1 MKPIYITLGFLFLV
15 LGVIG
20 VVLPLLPTT
29 PFLLL
34 ATFFFMRGS
43 ERIHQWFSNTSLYQK
58 HLESFVQTRS
68 LKLSTKITTLGLAS
82 AMLITGFIFTP
93 NVWGKALIVLV
104 ILFKYYYFIFRIG
117 TIRNAAAE
125 ITPSC
130 SSEPIPTPTPKKRS
144 KMVDSR
150 LLGLVEHSR
159 KYIVLGVLMQWIGL
173 LGSIA
178 AVLSM
183 AFVMQQAWEGQ
194 VTRKLI
200 LSMTVIV
207 IAAIAVRCL
216 SNYAASM
223 LSYRASVNAKKTLRS
238 QIYGKLLKMGS
249 AYTDHTST
257 SGVIQFAVEG
267 VEQLETYFGRY
278 MPQLFYSL
286 LAPVTLFITLSFVS
300 FKAAIILLIC
310 VPLIP
315 VSIIVIMRMAKKLF
329 RKYWGSYVNLGHSFL
344 ENVQGLTTLKMY
356 GTDQDKHQ
364 EMNTAAEDFRKMT
377 MKVLTMQLNSV
388 AIMDLIAFGG
398 AAAGVL
404 VAISEYSSGHIGL
417 AGAIIIVLL
426 SAEFFIPLRLLG
438 SYFHI
443 AMNGMAASDKIFQM
457 LSTEDLIHGQESIEN
472 TDIRLKQVSFAYDE
486 RDTLRNISMDIPQG
500 SLVSIIGE
508 SGSGKS
514 TVAGL
519 IVGHHEGYRGSLT
532 IGGTE
537 LTDISEES
545 RMRHMT
551 WIGFN
556 SYIFKGTVEANLK
569 MGNEHADEQQM
580 LEALRQV
587 KLYDFILSEGGLEA
601 ELEEQGANLSGGQR
615 QRLALARALLH
626 DSRVYIFDEATS
638 NIDSESEEGIMEVIH
653 ALAGQKTVILISH
666 RLENVVQSDC
676 IYVLQ
681 NGLVAESGTHHELL
695 NQQGHYADMYLSQH
709 RVEQFAKGG
718 AVYA

>member
-1 MKPIYITLGFLFLV
+1 MKPIYITLGFLFLA

-68 LKLSTKITTLGLAS
+68 LKLSTKITTLALAS
-82 AMLITGFIFTP
+82 AMLITGFISTP

-125 ITPSC
+125 ITPSS

-159 KYIVLGVLMQWIGL
+159 KYIVLGVLVQWIGL

-238 QIYGKLLKMGS
+238 QIYGKLLKMGP

-257 SGVIQFAVEG
+257 SGVIQVAVEG

-457 LSTEDLIHGQESIEN
+457 LSTEDLIQGQESIEN
-472 TDIRLKQVSFAYDE
+472 TDIRLKQVSFAYEE

-500 SLVSIIGE
+500 SLVSIVGE

-551 WIGFN
+551 WVGFN

-695 NQQGHYADMYLSQH
+695 SQQGYYADMYLSQH

>member
-1 MKPIYITLGFLFLV
+1 MKPIYITLGFIFLA

-82 AMLITGFIFTP
+82 TMLITGFIFTP
-93 NVWGKALIVLV
+93 NVWGKTLIVLV

-117 TIRNAAAE
+117 TVRNAAVE
-125 ITPSC
+125 ITPS
-130 SSEPIPTPTPKKRS
+130 SSPEPLPEPTPQKRS

-159 KYIVLGVLMQWIGL
+159 KYIVWGVLVQWIGL

-200 LSMTVIV
+200 LSITVIV

-238 QIYGKLLKMGS
+238 QIYGKLLKIGP

-257 SGVIQFAVEG
+257 SGVIQVAVEG

-356 GTDQDKHQ
+356 GTDQDKHH

-404 VAISEYSSGHIGL
+404 VAVSEYSSGHIGL

-457 LSTEDLIHGQESIEN
+457 LSTEDLIQGQKSIEN
-472 TDIRLKQVSFAYDE
+472 TDIRLEQVSFAYDE
-486 RDTLRNISMDIPQG
+486 RDTLRNISMDIPPG
-500 SLVSIIGE
+500 SLVSIVGE

-695 NQQGHYADMYLSQH
+695 SQQGHYAEMYLSQH
-709 RVEQFAKGG
+709 RVEKFVKGG

>member
-1 MKPIYITLGFLFLV
+1 MKPIYITLGFLFLA

-20 VVLPLLPTT
+20 VVVPLLPTT

-43 ERIHQWFSNTSLYQK
+43 ERIHRWFSNTSLYQK
-58 HLESFVQTRS
+58 YLESFVKTRS
-68 LKLSTKITTLGLAS
+68 LKLSTKITSLGLAS
-82 AMLITGFIFTP
+82 AMLITGFILTP
-93 NVWGKALIVLV
+93 IMWGKILIVLV
-104 ILFKYYYFIFRIG
+104 ILFKYYYFIFRVG
-117 TIRNAAAE
+117 TVREAE
-125 ITPSC
+125 AETPTST
-130 SSEPIPTPTPKKRS
+130 EAVPTPKKRS

-159 KYIVLGVLMQWIGL
+159 KYIILGVLVQWIGL

-207 IAAIAVRCL
+207 MAAIAVRFL

-223 LSYRASVNAKKTLRS
+223 LSYRASINAKKTLRS
-238 QIYGKLLKMGS
+238 QIYGKLLKLGPS
-249 AYTDHTST
+249 YTDHTST
-257 SGVIQFAVEG
+257 SGVIQVAVEG

-344 ENVQGLTTLKMY
+344 ENVQGLTTLKIY
-356 GTDQDKHQ
+356 GVDQDKHQ
-364 EMNTAAEDFRKMT
+364 EMNTAAENFRKMT

-388 AIMDLIAFGG
+388 AVMDLIAFGG

-404 VAISEYSSGHIGL
+404 VAVSEYSSGHIGL
-417 AGAIIIVLL
+417 AGALIIVLL

-457 LSTEDLIHGQESIEN
+457 LSTEDFIQGQQSIEA
-472 TDIRLKQVSFAYDE
+472 TDIQLEWVNFAYDE
-486 RDTLRNISMDIPQG
+486 RDTLRNISMNIPQG
-500 SLVSIIGE
+500 SFVSIVGE

-519 IVGHHEGYRGSLT
+519 IVGHHEGYQGSLK

-537 LTDISEES
+537 LTSITEES

-556 SYIFKGTVEANLK
+556 SYIFKGTVEANLR

-601 ELEEQGANLSGGQR
+601 EIEEQGANWSGGQR

-626 DSRVYIFDEATS
+626 DSHVYIFDEATS
-638 NIDSESEEGIMEVIH
+638 NIDVESEEGIMEVIH

-666 RLENVVQSDC
+666 RLENVIQSDC

-681 NGLVAESGTHHELL
+681 NGLVAESGTHQELL
-695 NQQGHYADMYLSQH
+695 SQQGHYAEMYLSQH
-709 RVEQFAKGG
+709 RMEQFVKGG

>member
-1 MKPIYITLGFLFLV
+1 
-15 LGVIG
+15 
-20 VVLPLLPTT
+20 
-29 PFLLL
+29 
-34 ATFFFMRGS
+34 
-43 ERIHQWFSNTSLYQK
+43 
-58 HLESFVQTRS
+58 
-68 LKLSTKITTLGLAS
+68 
-82 AMLITGFIFTP
+82 
-93 NVWGKALIVLV
+93 
-104 ILFKYYYFIFRIG
+104 
-117 TIRNAAAE
+117 
-125 ITPSC
+125 
-130 SSEPIPTPTPKKRS
+130 
-144 KMVDSR
+144 
-150 LLGLVEHSR
+150 
-159 KYIVLGVLMQWIGL
+159 
-173 LGSIA
+173 
-178 AVLSM
+178 
-183 AFVMQQAWEGQ
+183 
-194 VTRKLI
+194 
-200 LSMTVIV
+200 
-207 IAAIAVRCL
+207 
-216 SNYAASM
+216 
-223 LSYRASVNAKKTLRS
+223 
-238 QIYGKLLKMGS
+238 
-249 AYTDHTST
+249 
-257 SGVIQFAVEG
+257 
-267 VEQLETYFGRY
+267 

-404 VAISEYSSGHIGL
+404 VAVSEYSSGRIGL

-457 LSTEDLIHGQESIEN
+457 LSTEDLIQGQKSIET
-472 TDIRLKQVSFAYDE
+472 TDIRLEQVSFAYDE
-486 RDTLRNISMDIPQG
+486 RDTLRNVSMDIPQG
-500 SLVSIIGE
+500 SFVSIVGE

-537 LTDISEES
+537 LTDISEKS

-556 SYIFKGTVEANLK
+556 SYIFKGTVEENLK
-569 MGNEHADEQQM
+569 MGNEHADEQHM

-626 DSRVYIFDEATS
+626 DSHVYIFDEATS
-638 NIDSESEEGIMEVIH
+638 NIDSESEEGIMEIIH

-695 NQQGHYADMYLSQH
+695 SQQGHYAEMYLSQH
-709 RVEQFAKGG
+709 RVEQFVKGG

>member
-1 MKPIYITLGFLFLV
+1 MKPIYITLGFLFLA

-20 VVLPLLPTT
+20 VVVPLLPTT

-43 ERIHQWFSNTSLYQK
+43 ERIHRWFSNTSLYQK
-58 HLESFVQTRS
+58 YLESFVQTRS
-68 LKLSTKITTLGLAS
+68 LKLSTKITSLGLAS

-93 NVWGKALIVLV
+93 NIWGKTLIVLV
-104 ILFKYYYFIFRIG
+104 ILFKYYYFIFRVG
-117 TIRNAAAE
+117 TVREAE
-125 ITPSC
+125 AETLTST
-130 SSEPIPTPTPKKRS
+130 EAVPTPKKKS

-159 KYIVLGVLMQWIGL
+159 KYIILGVLVQWIGL

-194 VTRKLI
+194 VSRKLI
-200 LSMTVIV
+200 LFMTVIV
-207 IAAIAVRCL
+207 MAAIAVRFL

-223 LSYRASVNAKKTLRS
+223 LSYRASINAKKTLRS
-238 QIYGKLLKMGS
+238 QIYGKLLKLGPS
-249 AYTDHTST
+249 YTDHTST
-257 SGVIQFAVEG
+257 SGVIQVAVEG

-344 ENVQGLTTLKMY
+344 ENVQGLTTLKIY

-364 EMNTAAEDFRKMT
+364 EMNTAAEDFRKMA

-388 AIMDLIAFGG
+388 AVMDLIAFGG

-404 VAISEYSSGHIGL
+404 VAVSEYSSGHIGL
-417 AGAIIIVLL
+417 AGALIIVLL

-457 LSTEDLIHGQESIEN
+457 LSTEDFIQGQQSIEA
-472 TDIRLKQVSFAYDE
+472 TDIQLERVNFAYDE
-486 RDTLRNISMDIPQG
+486 RDTLRNISMNIPQG
-500 SLVSIIGE
+500 SFVSIVGE

-519 IVGHHEGYRGSLT
+519 IVGHHEGYQGSLK

-537 LTDISEES
+537 LTSITEES

-556 SYIFKGTVEANLK
+556 SYIFKGTVEANLR

-601 ELEEQGANLSGGQR
+601 EIEEQGANLSGGQR

-626 DSRVYIFDEATS
+626 DSHVYIFDEATS
-638 NIDSESEEGIMEVIH
+638 NIDVESEEGIMEVIH

-666 RLENVVQSDC
+666 RLENVIQSDC
-676 IYVLQ
+676 IVVLQ
-681 NGLVAESGTHHELL
+681 NGLVAESGTHQELL
-695 NQQGHYADMYLSQH
+695 SQQGHYAEMYLSQH
-709 RVEQFAKGG
+709 RMEQFVKGG

>member
-1 MKPIYITLGFLFLV
+1 MKPIYITLGFLFLA

-43 ERIHQWFSNTSLYQK
+43 ERIHQWFSNTALYQK

-117 TIRNAAAE
+117 TVRNAAAK
-125 ITPSC
+125 ITNSS

-159 KYIVLGVLMQWIGL
+159 KYIVLGVLVQWIGL

-207 IAAIAVRCL
+207 IAAIAIRCL

-238 QIYGKLLKMGS
+238 QIYGKLLKMGP

-257 SGVIQFAVEG
+257 SGVIQVAVEG

-404 VAISEYSSGHIGL
+404 VAVSEYSSGHIGL

-457 LSTEDLIHGQESIEN
+457 LSTEDLIQGQESIEN
-472 TDIRLKQVSFAYDE
+472 TDIRLEQVSFAYDE

-500 SLVSIIGE
+500 RLVSIVGE

-587 KLYDFILSEGGLEA
+587 KLYDFILSEGGLKA

-681 NGLVAESGTHHELL
+681 NGLVAESGTHYELL
-695 NQQGHYADMYLSQH
+695 SQQGHYAEMYLSQH
-709 RVEQFAKGG
+709 RVEQFVKGG

>member
-1 MKPIYITLGFLFLV
+1 MKPIYITLGFLFLA

-82 AMLITGFIFTP
+82 TMLIIGFIFTP
-93 NVWGKALIVLV
+93 NVWGKTLIVLV

-117 TIRNAAAE
+117 TVRNAAAK
-125 ITPSC
+125 ITPS
-130 SSEPIPTPTPKKRS
+130 SSPAPTPKKKS

-159 KYIVLGVLMQWIGL
+159 KYIVWGVLVQWIGL

-238 QIYGKLLKMGS
+238 QIYSKLLKIGP

-257 SGVIQFAVEG
+257 SGVIQVAVEG

-404 VAISEYSSGHIGL
+404 VAVSEYSSGRIGL

-457 LSTEDLIHGQESIEN
+457 LSTEDLIQGQKSIET
-472 TDIRLKQVSFAYDE
+472 TDIRLEQVSFAYDE
-486 RDTLRNISMDIPQG
+486 RDTLRNVSMDIPQG
-500 SLVSIIGE
+500 SFVSIVGE

-569 MGNEHADEQQM
+569 MGNEHADEQHM

-681 NGLVAESGTHHELL
+681 NGLVAESGTHQELL
-695 NQQGHYADMYLSQH
+695 SKQGHYAEMYLSQH
-709 RVEQFAKGG
+709 RMEQFVKGG

>member
-1 MKPIYITLGFLFLV
+1 MKPIYITLGFLFLA

-82 AMLITGFIFTP
+82 TMLIIGFIFTP
-93 NVWGKALIVLV
+93 NVWGKTLIVLV

-117 TIRNAAAE
+117 TVRNAAAK
-125 ITPSC
+125 ITPS
-130 SSEPIPTPTPKKRS
+130 SSPAPTPKKKS

-159 KYIVLGVLMQWIGL
+159 KYIVWGVLVQWIGL

-238 QIYGKLLKMGS
+238 QIYSKLLKIGP

-257 SGVIQFAVEG
+257 SGVIQVAVEG

-398 AAAGVL
+398 AVAGVL
-404 VAISEYSSGHIGL
+404 VAVSEYSSGRIGL

-457 LSTEDLIHGQESIEN
+457 LSTEDLIQGQKSIET
-472 TDIRLKQVSFAYDE
+472 TDIRLEQVSFAYDE
-486 RDTLRNISMDIPQG
+486 RDTLRNVSMDIPQG
-500 SLVSIIGE
+500 SFVSIVGE

-569 MGNEHADEQQM
+569 MGNEHADEQHM

-695 NQQGHYADMYLSQH
+695 SQQEHYAEMYLSQH
-709 RVEQFAKGG
+709 QVEQFVKGG

>member
-1 MKPIYITLGFLFLV
+1 MKPIYITLGFLFLA

-20 VVLPLLPTT
+20 VVVPLLPTT

-43 ERIHQWFSNTSLYQK
+43 ERIHQWFSNTSLYHK
-58 HLESFVQTRS
+58 YLESFVQTRS
-68 LKLSTKITTLGLAS
+68 LKLSTKITSLGLAS

-93 NVWGKALIVLV
+93 IMWGKILIVLV
-104 ILFKYYYFIFRIG
+104 ILFKYYYFIFRVG
-117 TIRNAAAE
+117 TVRGTEVEIPSSPEAAL
-125 ITPSC
+125 
-130 SSEPIPTPTPKKRS
+130 TPKKRS

-159 KYIVLGVLMQWIGL
+159 KYIILGVLVQWVGL

-183 AFVMQQAWEGQ
+183 TFVMQQAWEGQ
-194 VTRKLI
+194 VNRQLI
-200 LSMTVIV
+200 ISMTVIV
-207 IAAIAVRCL
+207 ITAIAVRFL

-223 LSYRASVNAKKTLRS
+223 LSYRASINAKKTLRS
-238 QIYGKLLKMGS
+238 QIYSKLLKLGPS
-249 AYTDHTST
+249 YTDHTST
-257 SGVIQFAVEG
+257 SGVIQVAVEG

-286 LAPVTLFITLSFVS
+286 LAPVTLFLTLSFVS

-310 VPLIP
+310 VPFIP

-344 ENVQGLTTLKMY
+344 ENVQGLTTLKIY

-388 AIMDLIAFGG
+388 AVMDLIAFGG

-404 VAISEYSSGHIGL
+404 VAVSEYSSGHIGL
-417 AGAIIIVLL
+417 AGALIIVLL

-443 AMNGMAASDKIFQM
+443 AMNGMAASDKIFEM
-457 LSTEDLIHGQESIEN
+457 LSTEDLVQGQQSIAA
-472 TDIRLKQVSFAYDE
+472 TDIRLERINFAYDE

-500 SLVSIIGE
+500 SFVSIVGE

-519 IVGHHEGYRGSLT
+519 IVGHHEGYQGSLT

-537 LTDISEES
+537 LTSISEES

-556 SYIFKGTVEANLK
+556 SYIFKGTVETNLR

-601 ELEEQGANLSGGQR
+601 EIEEQGANLSGGQR

-626 DSRVYIFDEATS
+626 DSHVYIFDEATS
-638 NIDSESEEGIMEVIH
+638 NIDVESEEGIMEVIH

-666 RLENVVQSDC
+666 RLENVIQSDC

-681 NGLVAESGTHHELL
+681 NGLVAESGTHQELL
-695 NQQGHYADMYLSQH
+695 SQQGHYAEMYLSQH
-709 RVEQFAKGG
+709 RMEQFVKGG

>member
-1 MKPIYITLGFLFLV
+1 MKPIYITLGFLFLA

-20 VVLPLLPTT
+20 VVVPLLPTT

-43 ERIHQWFSNTSLYQK
+43 ERIHEWFSNTSLYQK
-58 HLESFVQTRS
+58 YLESFVQTRS
-68 LKLSTKITTLGLAS
+68 LKLSTKITSLGLAS

-93 NVWGKALIVLV
+93 NIWGKTLIVLV
-104 ILFKYYYFIFRIG
+104 ILFKYYYFIFRVG
-117 TIRNAAAE
+117 TVREAE
-125 ITPSC
+125 VETPTST
-130 SSEPIPTPTPKKRS
+130 EAVPTPKKRS

-159 KYIVLGVLMQWIGL
+159 KYIILGVLVQWIGL

-200 LSMTVIV
+200 LFMTVIV
-207 IAAIAVRCL
+207 MAAIAVRFL

-223 LSYRASVNAKKTLRS
+223 LSYRASINAKKTLRS
-238 QIYGKLLKMGS
+238 QIYGKLLKLGPS
-249 AYTDHTST
+249 YTDHTST
-257 SGVIQFAVEG
+257 SGVIQVAVEG

-300 FKAAIILLIC
+300 SKAAIILLIC

-344 ENVQGLTTLKMY
+344 ENVQGLTTLKIY

-388 AIMDLIAFGG
+388 AVMDLIAFGG

-404 VAISEYSSGHIGL
+404 VAVSEYSSGHIGL
-417 AGAIIIVLL
+417 AGALIIVLL

-457 LSTEDLIHGQESIEN
+457 LSTEDFIQGQQSIEA
-472 TDIRLKQVSFAYDE
+472 TDIQLERVNFAYDE
-486 RDTLRNISMDIPQG
+486 RDTLRNISMNIPQG
-500 SLVSIIGE
+500 SFVSIVGE

-519 IVGHHEGYRGSLT
+519 IVGHHEGYQGSLK

-537 LTDISEES
+537 LTSITEES

-556 SYIFKGTVEANLK
+556 SYIFKGTVEANLR

-601 ELEEQGANLSGGQR
+601 EIEEQGANWSGGQR

-626 DSRVYIFDEATS
+626 DSHVYIFDEATS
-638 NIDSESEEGIMEVIH
+638 NIDVESEEGIMEVIH

-666 RLENVVQSDC
+666 RLENVIQSDC

-681 NGLVAESGTHHELL
+681 NGLVAESGTHQELL
-695 NQQGHYADMYLSQH
+695 SQQGHYAEMYLSQH
-709 RVEQFAKGG
+709 RMEQFVKGG

>member
-1 MKPIYITLGFLFLV
+1 MKPIYITLGFLFLA

-20 VVLPLLPTT
+20 VVVPLLPTT

-43 ERIHQWFSNTSLYQK
+43 ERIHRWFSNTSLYQK
-58 HLESFVQTRS
+58 YLESFVQTRS
-68 LKLSTKITTLGLAS
+68 LKLSTKITSLGLAS

-93 NVWGKALIVLV
+93 IMWGKLLIVLV
-104 ILFKYYYFIFRIG
+104 ILFKYYYFIFRVG
-117 TIRNAAAE
+117 TVREAE
-125 ITPSC
+125 AETLTST
-130 SSEPIPTPTPKKRS
+130 EAVPTPKKRS

-159 KYIVLGVLMQWIGL
+159 KYIILGVLVQWIGL

-183 AFVMQQAWEGQ
+183 TFGIQQAWEGQ

-200 LSMTVIV
+200 LFMTVIV
-207 IAAIAVRCL
+207 MAAIAVRFL

-223 LSYRASVNAKKTLRS
+223 LSYRASINAKKTLRS
-238 QIYGKLLKMGS
+238 QIYGKLLKLGPS
-249 AYTDHTST
+249 YTDHTST
-257 SGVIQFAVEG
+257 SGVIQVAVEG

-344 ENVQGLTTLKMY
+344 ENVQGLTTLKIY

-388 AIMDLIAFGG
+388 AVMDLIAFGG

-404 VAISEYSSGHIGL
+404 VAVSEYSSGHIGL
-417 AGAIIIVLL
+417 AGALIIVLL

-457 LSTEDLIHGQESIEN
+457 LSTEDFIQGQQSIEA
-472 TDIRLKQVSFAYDE
+472 TDIQLERVNFAYDE
-486 RDTLRNISMDIPQG
+486 RDTLRNISMNIPQG
-500 SLVSIIGE
+500 SFVSIVGE

-519 IVGHHEGYRGSLT
+519 IVGHHEGYQGSLK

-537 LTDISEES
+537 LTSITEES

-556 SYIFKGTVEANLK
+556 SYIFKGTVEANLR

-601 ELEEQGANLSGGQR
+601 EIEEQGANLSGGQR

-626 DSRVYIFDEATS
+626 DSHVYIFDEATS
-638 NIDSESEEGIMEVIH
+638 NIDVESEEGIMEVIH

-666 RLENVVQSDC
+666 RLENVIQSDC

-681 NGLVAESGTHHELL
+681 NGLVAESGTHQELL
-695 NQQGHYADMYLSQH
+695 SQQGHYAEMYLSQH
-709 RVEQFAKGG
+709 RMEQFVKGG

>member
-1 MKPIYITLGFLFLV
+1 MKPIYITLGFLFLA

-20 VVLPLLPTT
+20 VVVPLLPTT

-43 ERIHQWFSNTSLYQK
+43 ERIHRWFSNTSLYQK
-58 HLESFVQTRS
+58 YLESFVQTRS
-68 LKLSTKITTLGLAS
+68 LKLSTKITSLGLAS

-93 NVWGKALIVLV
+93 NIWGKTLIVLV
-104 ILFKYYYFIFRIG
+104 ILFKYYYFIFRVG
-117 TIRNAAAE
+117 TVREAE
-125 ITPSC
+125 AETLTST
-130 SSEPIPTPTPKKRS
+130 EAVPTPKKRS

-159 KYIVLGVLMQWIGL
+159 KYIILGVLVQWIGL

-200 LSMTVIV
+200 LFMTVIV
-207 IAAIAVRCL
+207 MAAIAVRFL

-223 LSYRASVNAKKTLRS
+223 LSYRASINAKKTLRS
-238 QIYGKLLKMGS
+238 QIYSKLLKLGPS
-249 AYTDHTST
+249 YTDHTST
-257 SGVIQFAVEG
+257 SGVIQVAVEG

-344 ENVQGLTTLKMY
+344 ENVQGLTTLKIY

-388 AIMDLIAFGG
+388 AVMDLIAFGG

-404 VAISEYSSGHIGL
+404 VAVSEYSSGHIGL
-417 AGAIIIVLL
+417 AGALIIVLL

-457 LSTEDLIHGQESIEN
+457 LSTEDFIQGQQSIEA
-472 TDIRLKQVSFAYDE
+472 TDIQLERVNFAYDE
-486 RDTLRNISMDIPQG
+486 RDTLRNISMNIPQG
-500 SLVSIIGE
+500 SFVSIVGE

-519 IVGHHEGYRGSLT
+519 IVGHHEGYQGSLK

-537 LTDISEES
+537 LTSITEES

-556 SYIFKGTVEANLK
+556 SYIFKGTVEANLR

-601 ELEEQGANLSGGQR
+601 EIEEQGANLSGGQR

-626 DSRVYIFDEATS
+626 DSHVYIFDEATS
-638 NIDSESEEGIMEVIH
+638 NIDVESEEGIMEVIH

-666 RLENVVQSDC
+666 RLENVIQSDC

-681 NGLVAESGTHHELL
+681 NGLVAESGTHQELL
-695 NQQGHYADMYLSQH
+695 SQQGHYAEMYLSQH
-709 RVEQFAKGG
+709 RMEQFVKGG

>member
-1 MKPIYITLGFLFLV
+1 MKPIYVTLGFLFLA

-20 VVLPLLPTT
+20 VVVPLLPTT

-34 ATFFFMRGS
+34 AAFFFMRGS
-43 ERIHQWFSNTSLYQK
+43 ERIHQWFSNTSLYHK
-58 HLESFVQTRS
+58 YLESFVQTRS

-82 AMLITGFIFTP
+82 AMLITGFILTP
-93 NVWGKALIVLV
+93 PVWAKVIIALV
-104 ILFKYYYFIFRIG
+104 ILFKYYYFIFRVG
-117 TIRNAAAE
+117 TVRGTTGE
-125 ITPSC
+125 TPS
-130 SSEPIPTPTPKKRS
+130 PTPSVAALADTTKKRA

-159 KYIVLGVLMQWIGL
+159 KYIVLGVLVQWIGL

-183 AFVMQQAWEGQ
+183 SFVLQQAWTGQ

-200 LSMTVIV
+200 LSVTAIV

-216 SNYAASM
+216 CNYAASM

-238 QIYGKLLKMGS
+238 QIYGKLLKLGP

-257 SGVIQFAVEG
+257 SGVIQVAVEG

-344 ENVQGLTTLKMY
+344 ENVQGLTTLKIY
-356 GTDQDKHQ
+356 GTDQEKHQ

-388 AIMDLIAFGG
+388 AVMDLIAFGG

-404 VAISEYSSGHIGL
+404 VAVSEYSVGHIGL
-417 AGAIIIVLL
+417 AGALIIVLL

-443 AMNGMAASDKIFQM
+443 AMNGMAASDKIFQI
-457 LSTEDLIHGQESIEN
+457 LSTEELVQGKESIKT
-472 TDIRLKQVSFAYDE
+472 TDIRLDQVNFAYDE
-486 RDTLRNISMDIPQG
+486 RDTLRNISMEIPQG
-500 SLVSIIGE
+500 SFVSIVGE

-519 IVGHHEGYRGSLT
+519 IVGHHEGYQGSLSV
-532 IGGTE
+532 GGTE
-537 LTDISEES
+537 LAAISEES

-569 MGNEHADEQQM
+569 MGNEHANEEQM

-587 KLYDFILSEGGLEA
+587 KLYDFVLSQGGLEV

-626 DSRVYIFDEATS
+626 DSSVYIFDEATS

-653 ALAGQKTVILISH
+653 ALAGRKTIILISH
-666 RLENVVQSDC
+666 RLENVVQSDR

-695 NQQGHYADMYLSQH
+695 SQQGHYAELYLSQH
-709 RVEQFAKGG
+709 RVEQFVKGG

>member
-1 MKPIYITLGFLFLV
+1 MKPIYITLGFLFLA

-20 VVLPLLPTT
+20 VVVPLLPTT

-43 ERIHQWFSNTSLYQK
+43 ERIHRWFSNTSLYHK
-58 HLESFVQTRS
+58 YLESFVQTRS
-68 LKLSTKITTLGLAS
+68 LKLSTKITSLGLAS

-93 NVWGKALIVLV
+93 NIWGKTLIVLV
-104 ILFKYYYFIFRIG
+104 ILFKYYYFIFRVG
-117 TIRNAAAE
+117 TVREAE
-125 ITPSC
+125 VETPTST
-130 SSEPIPTPTPKKRS
+130 EAVPTPKKRS

-159 KYIVLGVLMQWIGL
+159 KYIILGVLVQWIGL

-183 AFVMQQAWEGQ
+183 TFGIQQAWEGQ
-194 VTRKLI
+194 VSRKLI

-207 IAAIAVRCL
+207 MAAIAVRFL

-223 LSYRASVNAKKTLRS
+223 LSYRASINAKKTLRS
-238 QIYGKLLKMGS
+238 QIYGKLLKLGPS
-249 AYTDHTST
+249 YTDHTST
-257 SGVIQFAVEG
+257 SGVIQVAVEG

-344 ENVQGLTTLKMY
+344 ENVQGLTTLKIY
-356 GTDQDKHQ
+356 GADQDKHQ

-388 AIMDLIAFGG
+388 AVMDLIAFGG

-404 VAISEYSSGHIGL
+404 VAVSEYSSGHIGL
-417 AGAIIIVLL
+417 AGALIIVLL

-457 LSTEDLIHGQESIEN
+457 LSTEDFIQGQQSIQA
-472 TDIRLKQVSFAYDE
+472 TDIQLERVNFAYDE
-486 RDTLRNISMDIPQG
+486 RDTLRNISMNIPQG
-500 SLVSIIGE
+500 SFVSIVGE

-519 IVGHHEGYRGSLT
+519 IVGHHEGYQGSLT
-532 IGGTE
+532 IGGIE
-537 LTDISEES
+537 LTSISEES

-556 SYIFKGTVEANLK
+556 SYIFKGTVEANLR

-601 ELEEQGANLSGGQR
+601 EIEEQGANLSGGQR

-626 DSRVYIFDEATS
+626 DSHVYIFDEATS
-638 NIDSESEEGIMEVIH
+638 NIDVESEEGIMEVIH

-666 RLENVVQSDC
+666 RLENVIQSDC

-681 NGLVAESGTHHELL
+681 NGLVAESGTHQELL
-695 NQQGHYADMYLSQH
+695 SQQGHYAEMYLSQH
-709 RVEQFAKGG
+709 RMEQFVKGG

>member
-1 MKPIYITLGFLFLV
+1 MKPIYITLGFLFLA

-82 AMLITGFIFTP
+82 TMLIIGFIFTP
-93 NVWGKALIVLV
+93 NVWGKTLIVLV

-117 TIRNAAAE
+117 TVRNAAAK
-125 ITPSC
+125 ITPS
-130 SSEPIPTPTPKKRS
+130 SSPAPTPKKKS

-159 KYIVLGVLMQWIGL
+159 KYIVWGVLVQWIGL

-238 QIYGKLLKMGS
+238 QIYSKLLKIGP

-257 SGVIQFAVEG
+257 SGVIQVAVEG

-404 VAISEYSSGHIGL
+404 VAVNEYSSGRIGL

-457 LSTEDLIHGQESIEN
+457 LSTEDLIQGQKSIET
-472 TDIRLKQVSFAYDE
+472 TDIRLEQVSFAYDE

-500 SLVSIIGE
+500 SFVSIVGE

-537 LTDISEES
+537 LTDISEKS
-545 RMRHMT
+545 RMHHMT

-569 MGNEHADEQQM
+569 MGNEHADEQHM

-695 NQQGHYADMYLSQH
+695 SQQGHYAEMYLSQH
-709 RVEQFAKGG
+709 RVEQFVKGG

>member
-1 MKPIYITLGFLFLV
+1 MKPIYITLGFLFLA

-82 AMLITGFIFTP
+82 TMLIIGFIFTP
-93 NVWGKALIVLV
+93 NVWGKTLIVLV
-104 ILFKYYYFIFRIG
+104 ILFKCYYFIFRIG
-117 TIRNAAAE
+117 TVRNAAAK
-125 ITPSC
+125 ITPS
-130 SSEPIPTPTPKKRS
+130 SSPAPTPKKKS

-159 KYIVLGVLMQWIGL
+159 KYIVWGVLVQWIGL

-238 QIYGKLLKMGS
+238 QIYSKLLKIGP

-257 SGVIQFAVEG
+257 SGVIQVAVEG

-404 VAISEYSSGHIGL
+404 VAVSEYSSGRIGL

-457 LSTEDLIHGQESIEN
+457 LSTEDLIQGQKSIET
-472 TDIRLKQVSFAYDE
+472 TDIRLEQVSFAYDE
-486 RDTLRNISMDIPQG
+486 RDTLRNVSMDIPQG
-500 SLVSIIGE
+500 SFVSIVGE

-569 MGNEHADEQQM
+569 MGNEHADEQHM

-681 NGLVAESGTHHELL
+681 NGLVAESGTHQELL
-695 NQQGHYADMYLSQH
+695 SKQGHYAEMYLSQH
-709 RVEQFAKGG
+709 RMEQFVKGG

>member
-1 MKPIYITLGFLFLV
+1 MKPIYITLGFLFLA

-20 VVLPLLPTT
+20 VVVPLLPTT

-43 ERIHQWFSNTSLYQK
+43 KRIHEWFSNTSLYQK
-58 HLESFVQTRS
+58 YLESFVQTRS
-68 LKLSTKITTLGLAS
+68 LKLSTKITSLGLAS

-93 NVWGKALIVLV
+93 IMWGKILIVLV
-104 ILFKYYYFIFRIG
+104 ILFKYYYFIFRVG
-117 TIRNAAAE
+117 TVRGTEAE
-125 ITPSC
+125 TPSLTE
-130 SSEPIPTPTPKKRS
+130 SAPTPKKKS
-144 KMVDSR
+144 KMVNSR

-159 KYIVLGVLMQWIGL
+159 KYIILGVLVQWIGL

-183 AFVMQQAWEGQ
+183 TFGIQQAWEEQ

-200 LSMTVIV
+200 LFMTVIV
-207 IAAIAVRCL
+207 IAAIAVRFL

-223 LSYRASVNAKKTLRS
+223 LSYRASINAKKTLRS
-238 QIYGKLLKMGS
+238 QIYGKLLKLGPS
-249 AYTDHTST
+249 YTDYTST
-257 SGVIQFAVEG
+257 SGVIQVAVEG

-344 ENVQGLTTLKMY
+344 ENVQGLTTLKIY

-388 AIMDLIAFGG
+388 AVMDLIAFGG

-417 AGAIIIVLL
+417 AGALIIVLL

-457 LSTEDLIHGQESIEN
+457 LSTEDLVQGQQSIEA
-472 TDIRLKQVSFAYDE
+472 TDIRLERVSFAYDE
-486 RDTLRNISMDIPQG
+486 RDTLRNISMNIPQG
-500 SLVSIIGE
+500 SFVSIVGE

-519 IVGHHEGYRGSLT
+519 IVGHHEGYQGSLT

-537 LTDISEES
+537 LTSISEES
-545 RMRHMT
+545 RMCHMT

-556 SYIFKGTVEANLK
+556 SYIFKSTVEANLR

-587 KLYDFILSEGGLEA
+587 KLYDFVLSEGGLEA
-601 ELEEQGANLSGGQR
+601 ELEEQGANWSGGQR

-626 DSRVYIFDEATS
+626 DSHVYIFDEATS
-638 NIDSESEEGIMEVIH
+638 NIDVESEEGIMEVIH

-666 RLENVVQSDC
+666 RLENVIQSDC

-681 NGLVAESGTHHELL
+681 NGLVAESGTHQELL
-695 NQQGHYADMYLSQH
+695 SQQGHYAEMYLSQH
-709 RVEQFAKGG
+709 RMEQFVKGG

>member
-1 MKPIYITLGFLFLV
+1 MKPIYITLGFLFLA

-20 VVLPLLPTT
+20 VVVPLLPTT

-43 ERIHQWFSNTSLYQK
+43 ERIHRWFSNTSLYQK
-58 HLESFVQTRS
+58 YLESFVQTRS
-68 LKLSTKITTLGLAS
+68 LKLSTKITSLGLAS

-93 NVWGKALIVLV
+93 NIWGKTLIVLV
-104 ILFKYYYFIFRIG
+104 ILFKYYYFIFRVG
-117 TIRNAAAE
+117 TVREAE
-125 ITPSC
+125 AETLTST
-130 SSEPIPTPTPKKRS
+130 EAVPTPKKRS

-159 KYIVLGVLMQWIGL
+159 KYIILGVLVQWIGL

-200 LSMTVIV
+200 LFMTVIV
-207 IAAIAVRCL
+207 MAAIAVRFL

-223 LSYRASVNAKKTLRS
+223 LSYRASINAKKTLRS
-238 QIYGKLLKMGS
+238 QIYSKLLKLGPS
-249 AYTDHTST
+249 YTDHTST
-257 SGVIQFAVEG
+257 SGVIQVAVEG

-344 ENVQGLTTLKMY
+344 ENVQGLTTLKIY

-388 AIMDLIAFGG
+388 AVMDLIAFGG

-404 VAISEYSSGHIGL
+404 VAVSEYSSGHIGL
-417 AGAIIIVLL
+417 AGALIIVLL

-457 LSTEDLIHGQESIEN
+457 LSTEDFIQGQQSIEA
-472 TDIRLKQVSFAYDE
+472 TDIQLERVNFAYDE
-486 RDTLRNISMDIPQG
+486 RDTLRNISMNIPQG
-500 SLVSIIGE
+500 SFVSIVGE

-519 IVGHHEGYRGSLT
+519 IVGHHEGYQGSLK

-537 LTDISEES
+537 LTSITEES

-556 SYIFKGTVEANLK
+556 SYIFKGTVEANLR

-601 ELEEQGANLSGGQR
+601 EIEEQGANLSGGQR

-626 DSRVYIFDEATS
+626 DSHVYIFDEATS
-638 NIDSESEEGIMEVIH
+638 NIDVESEEGIMEVIH

-666 RLENVVQSDC
+666 RLENVIQSDC

-681 NGLVAESGTHHELL
+681 NGLVAESGTHQELL
-695 NQQGHYADMYLSQH
+695 SQQGHYAEMYLSQH
-709 RVEQFAKGG
+709 RMEQFVKVG

>member
-1 MKPIYITLGFLFLV
+1 MKPIYITLGFLFLA

-20 VVLPLLPTT
+20 VVVPLLPTT

-43 ERIHQWFSNTSLYQK
+43 ERIHEWFSNTSLYQK
-58 HLESFVQTRS
+58 YLESFVQTRS
-68 LKLSTKITTLGLAS
+68 LKLSTKITSLGLAS

-93 NVWGKALIVLV
+93 IMWGKILIVLV
-104 ILFKYYYFIFRIG
+104 ILFKYYYFIFRVG
-117 TIRNAAAE
+117 TVREAE
-125 ITPSC
+125 VETPTST
-130 SSEPIPTPTPKKRS
+130 EAVPTPKKRS

-159 KYIVLGVLMQWIGL
+159 KYIILGVLVQWIGL

-183 AFVMQQAWEGQ
+183 TFGIQQAWEGQ
-194 VTRKLI
+194 VSRKLI

-207 IAAIAVRCL
+207 MAAIAVRFL

-223 LSYRASVNAKKTLRS
+223 LSYRASINAKKTLRS
-238 QIYGKLLKMGS
+238 QIYSKLLKLGPS
-249 AYTDHTST
+249 YTDHTST
-257 SGVIQFAVEG
+257 SGVIQVAVEG
-267 VEQLETYFGRY
+267 GEQLETYFGRY

-344 ENVQGLTTLKMY
+344 ENVQGLTTLKIY
-356 GTDQDKHQ
+356 GADQDKHQ

-388 AIMDLIAFGG
+388 AVMDLIAFGG

-404 VAISEYSSGHIGL
+404 VAVSEYSLGHIGL
-417 AGAIIIVLL
+417 AGALIIVLL

-443 AMNGMAASDKIFQM
+443 AMNGMAASDKIFQI
-457 LSTEDLIHGQESIEN
+457 LSTEDFIQGQQSIEA
-472 TDIRLKQVSFAYDE
+472 TDIQLERVNFAYDE
-486 RDTLRNISMDIPQG
+486 RDTLRNISMNIPQG
-500 SLVSIIGE
+500 SFVSIVGE

-519 IVGHHEGYRGSLT
+519 IVGHHEGYQGSLK

-537 LTDISEES
+537 LTSITEES

-556 SYIFKGTVEANLK
+556 SYIFKGTVEANLR

-601 ELEEQGANLSGGQR
+601 EIEEQGANLSGGQR

-626 DSRVYIFDEATS
+626 DSHVYIFDEATS
-638 NIDSESEEGIMEVIH
+638 NIDVESEEGIMEVIH

-666 RLENVVQSDC
+666 RLENVIQSDC

-681 NGLVAESGTHHELL
+681 NGLVAESGTHQELL
-695 NQQGHYADMYLSQH
+695 SQQGHYAEMYLSQH
-709 RVEQFAKGG
+709 RMEQFVKGG

>member
-1 MKPIYITLGFLFLV
+1 MKPIYITLGFLFLA

-20 VVLPLLPTT
+20 VVVPLLPTT

-43 ERIHQWFSNTSLYQK
+43 ERIHRWFSNTSLYQK
-58 HLESFVQTRS
+58 YLESFVQTRS
-68 LKLSTKITTLGLAS
+68 LKLSTKITSLGLAS

-93 NVWGKALIVLV
+93 NIWGKTLIVLV
-104 ILFKYYYFIFRIG
+104 ILFKYYYFIFRVG
-117 TIRNAAAE
+117 TVREAE
-125 ITPSC
+125 AETLTST
-130 SSEPIPTPTPKKRS
+130 EAVPTPKKRS

-159 KYIVLGVLMQWIGL
+159 KYIILGVLVQWIGL

-200 LSMTVIV
+200 LFMTVIV
-207 IAAIAVRCL
+207 MAAIAVRFL

-223 LSYRASVNAKKTLRS
+223 LSYRASINAKKTLRS
-238 QIYGKLLKMGS
+238 QIYSKLLKLGPS
-249 AYTDHTST
+249 YTDHTST
-257 SGVIQFAVEG
+257 SGVIQVAVEG

-344 ENVQGLTTLKMY
+344 ENVQGLTTLKIY

-388 AIMDLIAFGG
+388 AVMDLIAFGG

-404 VAISEYSSGHIGL
+404 VAVSEYSSGHIGL
-417 AGAIIIVLL
+417 AGALIIVLL

-457 LSTEDLIHGQESIEN
+457 LSTEDFIQGQQSIEA
-472 TDIRLKQVSFAYDE
+472 TDIQLERVNFAYDE
-486 RDTLRNISMDIPQG
+486 RDTLRNISMNIPQG
-500 SLVSIIGE
+500 SFVSIVGE

-519 IVGHHEGYRGSLT
+519 IVGHHEGYQGSLK

-537 LTDISEES
+537 LTSITEES

-556 SYIFKGTVEANLK
+556 SYIFKGTVEANLR

-601 ELEEQGANLSGGQR
+601 EIEEQGANLSGGQR

-626 DSRVYIFDEATS
+626 DSHVYIFDEATS
-638 NIDSESEEGIMEVIH
+638 NIDVESEEGIMEVIH

-666 RLENVVQSDC
+666 RLENVIQSDC

-681 NGLVAESGTHHELL
+681 NGLVAESGTHQELL
-695 NQQGHYADMYLSQH
+695 GQQGHYAEMYLSQH
-709 RVEQFAKGG
+709 RMEQFVKGG

>member
-1 MKPIYITLGFLFLV
+1 MKPIYITLGFLFLA

-20 VVLPLLPTT
+20 VVVPLLPTT

-43 ERIHQWFSNTSLYQK
+43 ERIHRWFSNTSLYQK
-58 HLESFVQTRS
+58 YLESFVKTRS
-68 LKLSTKITTLGLAS
+68 LKLSTKITSLGLAS

-93 NVWGKALIVLV
+93 IMWGKILIVLV
-104 ILFKYYYFIFRIG
+104 ILFKYYYFIFRVG
-117 TIRNAAAE
+117 TVREAE
-125 ITPSC
+125 AETPTST
-130 SSEPIPTPTPKKRS
+130 EAVPTPKKRS

-159 KYIVLGVLMQWIGL
+159 KYIILGVLVQWIGL

-207 IAAIAVRCL
+207 MAAIAVRFL

-223 LSYRASVNAKKTLRS
+223 LSYRASINAKKTLRS
-238 QIYGKLLKMGS
+238 QIYGKLLKLGPS
-249 AYTDHTST
+249 YTDHTST
-257 SGVIQFAVEG
+257 SGVIQVAVEG

-344 ENVQGLTTLKMY
+344 ENVQGLTTLKIY
-356 GTDQDKHQ
+356 GVDQDKHQ
-364 EMNTAAEDFRKMT
+364 EMNTAAENFRKMT

-388 AIMDLIAFGG
+388 AVMDLIAFGG

-404 VAISEYSSGHIGL
+404 VAVSEYSSGHIGL
-417 AGAIIIVLL
+417 AGALIIVLL

-457 LSTEDLIHGQESIEN
+457 LSTEDFIQGQQSIEA
-472 TDIRLKQVSFAYDE
+472 TDIQLERVNFAYDE
-486 RDTLRNISMDIPQG
+486 RDTLRNISMNIPQG
-500 SLVSIIGE
+500 SFVSIVGE

-519 IVGHHEGYRGSLT
+519 IVGHHEGYQGSLK

-537 LTDISEES
+537 LTSITEES

-556 SYIFKGTVEANLK
+556 SYIFKGTVEANLR

-601 ELEEQGANLSGGQR
+601 EIEEQGANLSGGQR

-626 DSRVYIFDEATS
+626 DSHVYIFDEATS
-638 NIDSESEEGIMEVIH
+638 NIDVESEEGIMEVIH

-666 RLENVVQSDC
+666 RLENVIQSDC

-681 NGLVAESGTHHELL
+681 NGLVAESGTHQELL
-695 NQQGHYADMYLSQH
+695 SQQGHYAEMYLSQH
-709 RVEQFAKGG
+709 RMEQFVKGG

>member
-1 MKPIYITLGFLFLV
+1 MKPIYIILGFLFLA

-20 VVLPLLPTT
+20 VVVPLLPTT

-43 ERIHQWFSNTSLYQK
+43 ERIHRWFSNTSLYQK
-58 HLESFVQTRS
+58 YLESFVQTRS
-68 LKLSTKITTLGLAS
+68 LKLSTKITSLGLAS

-93 NVWGKALIVLV
+93 IMWGKLLIVLV
-104 ILFKYYYFIFRIG
+104 ILFKYYYFIFRVG
-117 TIRNAAAE
+117 TVREAE
-125 ITPSC
+125 AETLTST
-130 SSEPIPTPTPKKRS
+130 EAVPTPKKRS

-159 KYIVLGVLMQWIGL
+159 KYIILGVLVQWIGL

-200 LSMTVIV
+200 LFMTVIV
-207 IAAIAVRCL
+207 MAAIAVRFL

-223 LSYRASVNAKKTLRS
+223 LSYRASINAKKTLRS
-238 QIYGKLLKMGS
+238 QIYGKLLKLGPS
-249 AYTDHTST
+249 YTDHTST
-257 SGVIQFAVEG
+257 SGVIQVAVEG

-344 ENVQGLTTLKMY
+344 ENVQGLTTLKIY

-388 AIMDLIAFGG
+388 AVMDLIAFGG

-404 VAISEYSSGHIGL
+404 VAVSEYSSGHIGL
-417 AGAIIIVLL
+417 AGALIIVLL

-457 LSTEDLIHGQESIEN
+457 LSTEDFIQGQQSIEA
-472 TDIRLKQVSFAYDE
+472 TDIQLERVNFAYDE
-486 RDTLRNISMDIPQG
+486 RDTLRNISMNIPQG
-500 SLVSIIGE
+500 SFVSIVGE

-519 IVGHHEGYRGSLT
+519 IVGHHEGYQGSLK

-537 LTDISEES
+537 LTSITEES

-556 SYIFKGTVEANLK
+556 SYIFKGTVEANLR

-601 ELEEQGANLSGGQR
+601 EIEEQGANLSGGQR

-626 DSRVYIFDEATS
+626 DSHVYIFDEATS
-638 NIDSESEEGIMEVIH
+638 NIDVESEEGIMEVIH

-666 RLENVVQSDC
+666 RLENVIQSDC

-681 NGLVAESGTHHELL
+681 NGLVAESGTHQELL
-695 NQQGHYADMYLSQH
+695 SQQGHYAEMYLSQH
-709 RVEQFAKGG
+709 RMEQFVKGG

>member
-1 MKPIYITLGFLFLV
+1 MKPIYITLGFLFLA

-20 VVLPLLPTT
+20 VVVPLLPTT

-43 ERIHQWFSNTSLYQK
+43 ERIHEWFSNTSLYQK
-58 HLESFVQTRS
+58 YLESFVQTRS
-68 LKLSTKITTLGLAS
+68 LKLSTKITSLGLAS

-93 NVWGKALIVLV
+93 IMWGKLLIVLV
-104 ILFKYYYFIFRIG
+104 ILFKYYYFIFRVG
-117 TIRNAAAE
+117 TVREAE
-125 ITPSC
+125 AETPTST
-130 SSEPIPTPTPKKRS
+130 EAVPTPKKRS

-159 KYIVLGVLMQWIGL
+159 KYIILGVLVQWIGL

-200 LSMTVIV
+200 LFMTVIV
-207 IAAIAVRCL
+207 MAAIAVRFL

-223 LSYRASVNAKKTLRS
+223 LSYRASINAKKTLRS
-238 QIYGKLLKMGS
+238 QIYGKLLKLGPS
-249 AYTDHTST
+249 YTDHTST
-257 SGVIQFAVEG
+257 SGVIQVAVEG

-344 ENVQGLTTLKMY
+344 ENVQGLTTLKIY

-388 AIMDLIAFGG
+388 AVMDLIAFGG

-404 VAISEYSSGHIGL
+404 VAVSEYSSGHIGL
-417 AGAIIIVLL
+417 AGALIIVLL

-457 LSTEDLIHGQESIEN
+457 LSTEDFIQGQQSIEA
-472 TDIRLKQVSFAYDE
+472 TDIQLERVNFAYDE
-486 RDTLRNISMDIPQG
+486 RDTLRNISMNIPQG
-500 SLVSIIGE
+500 SFVSIVGE

-519 IVGHHEGYRGSLT
+519 IVGHHEGYQGSLK

-537 LTDISEES
+537 LTSITEES

-556 SYIFKGTVEANLK
+556 SYIFKGTVEANLR

-601 ELEEQGANLSGGQR
+601 EIEEQGANLSGGQR

-626 DSRVYIFDEATS
+626 DSHVYIFDEATS
-638 NIDSESEEGIMEVIH
+638 NIDVESEEGIMEVIH

-666 RLENVVQSDC
+666 RLENVIQSDC

-681 NGLVAESGTHHELL
+681 NGLVAESGTHQELL
-695 NQQGHYADMYLSQH
+695 GQQGHYAEMYLSQH
-709 RVEQFAKGG
+709 RMEQFVKGG

>member
-1 MKPIYITLGFLFLV
+1 MKPIYITLGSLFLA

-20 VVLPLLPTT
+20 VVVPLLPTT

-43 ERIHQWFSNTSLYQK
+43 ERIHQWFSNTSLYHK
-58 HLESFVQTRS
+58 YLESFVQTRS
-68 LKLSTKITTLGLAS
+68 LKLSTKITSLGLAS

-93 NVWGKALIVLV
+93 IVWGKALIVLV
-104 ILFKYYYFIFRIG
+104 ILFKYYYFIFRVG
-117 TIRNAAAE
+117 TVKEGKAE
-125 ITPSC
+125 TLS
-130 SSEPIPTPTPKKRS
+130 SSEAVPTPKKRS

-159 KYIVLGVLMQWIGL
+159 KYIILGVLVQWIGL

-194 VTRKLI
+194 VTRQLI

-207 IAAIAVRCL
+207 IAAIAVRFL
-216 SNYAASM
+216 SNHAASM
-223 LSYRASVNAKKTLRS
+223 LSYRASINAKKTLRS
-238 QIYGKLLKMGS
+238 QIYSKLLKLGPS
-249 AYTDHTST
+249 YTDHTST
-257 SGVIQFAVEG
+257 SGVIQVAVEG

-344 ENVQGLTTLKMY
+344 ENVQGLTTLKIY
-356 GTDQDKHQ
+356 GTDQNKHQ

-388 AIMDLIAFGG
+388 AVMDLIAFGG

-404 VAISEYSSGHIGL
+404 VAVSEYSSGHIGL
-417 AGAIIIVLL
+417 AGALIIVLL

-443 AMNGMAASDKIFQM
+443 AMNGMAASDKIFEM
-457 LSTEDLIHGQESIEN
+457 LSTEDLVQGQQSIEA
-472 TDIRLKQVSFAYDE
+472 TDIRLERVNFAYDE
-486 RDTLRNISMDIPQG
+486 RDTLRNITMDIPQG
-500 SLVSIIGE
+500 SFVSIVGE

-519 IVGHHEGYRGSLT
+519 IVGHHEGYQGSLT
-532 IGGTE
+532 IGGIE
-537 LTDISEES
+537 LTSISEES

-556 SYIFKGTVEANLK
+556 SYIFKGTVEANLR

-601 ELEEQGANLSGGQR
+601 EIEEQGANLSGGQR

-626 DSRVYIFDEATS
+626 DSHVYIFDEATS
-638 NIDSESEEGIMEVIH
+638 NIDVESEEGIMEVIH

-666 RLENVVQSDC
+666 RLENVIQSDC

-681 NGLVAESGTHHELL
+681 NGLVAESGTHQELL
-695 NQQGHYADMYLSQH
+695 SKQGHYAEMYLSQH
-709 RVEQFAKGG
+709 RMEQFVKGG

>member
-1 MKPIYITLGFLFLV
+1 MKPIYITLGFLFLA

-20 VVLPLLPTT
+20 VVVPLLPTT

-43 ERIHQWFSNTSLYQK
+43 ERIHQWFSNTSLYHK
-58 HLESFVQTRS
+58 YLESFVQTRS
-68 LKLSTKITTLGLAS
+68 LKLSTKITSLGLAS

-93 NVWGKALIVLV
+93 IVWGKALIVLV
-104 ILFKYYYFIFRIG
+104 ILFKYYYFIFRVG
-117 TIRNAAAE
+117 TVREGKAE
-125 ITPSC
+125 TPS
-130 SSEPIPTPTPKKRS
+130 SSEAVPTPKKRS

-159 KYIVLGVLMQWIGL
+159 IYIILGVLVQWIGL

-194 VTRKLI
+194 VTRQLI

-207 IAAIAVRCL
+207 IAAIAVRFL

-223 LSYRASVNAKKTLRS
+223 LSYRASINAKKTLRS
-238 QIYGKLLKMGS
+238 QIYSKLLKMGPS
-249 AYTDHTST
+249 YTDHTST
-257 SGVIQFAVEG
+257 SGVIQVAVEG

-344 ENVQGLTTLKMY
+344 ENVQGLTTLKIY
-356 GTDQDKHQ
+356 GTDQNKHQ

-388 AIMDLIAFGG
+388 AVMDLIAFGG

-404 VAISEYSSGHIGL
+404 VAVSEYSSGHIGL
-417 AGAIIIVLL
+417 AGALIIVLL

-443 AMNGMAASDKIFQM
+443 AMNGMAASDKIFEM
-457 LSTEDLIHGQESIEN
+457 LSTEDLVQGQQSIEA
-472 TDIRLKQVSFAYDE
+472 TDIRLERVNFAYDE
-486 RDTLRNISMDIPQG
+486 RDTLRNITMDIPQG
-500 SLVSIIGE
+500 SFVSIVGE

-519 IVGHHEGYRGSLT
+519 IVGHHEGYQGSLT

-537 LTDISEES
+537 LTFISEES

-556 SYIFKGTVEANLK
+556 SYIFKGTVEANLR

-601 ELEEQGANLSGGQR
+601 EIEEQGANLSGGQR

-626 DSRVYIFDEATS
+626 DSHVYIFDEATS
-638 NIDSESEEGIMEVIH
+638 NIDVESEEGIMEVIH

-666 RLENVVQSDC
+666 RLENVIQSDC

-681 NGLVAESGTHHELL
+681 NGLVAESGTHQELL
-695 NQQGHYADMYLSQH
+695 SQQGHYAEMYLSQH
-709 RVEQFAKGG
+709 RMEQFVKGG

>member
-1 MKPIYITLGFLFLV
+1 
-15 LGVIG
+15 
-20 VVLPLLPTT
+20 
-29 PFLLL
+29 
-34 ATFFFMRGS
+34 
-43 ERIHQWFSNTSLYQK
+43 
-58 HLESFVQTRS
+58 
-68 LKLSTKITTLGLAS
+68 
-82 AMLITGFIFTP
+82 
-93 NVWGKALIVLV
+93 
-104 ILFKYYYFIFRIG
+104 
-117 TIRNAAAE
+117 
-125 ITPSC
+125 
-130 SSEPIPTPTPKKRS
+130 
-144 KMVDSR
+144 
-150 LLGLVEHSR
+150 
-159 KYIVLGVLMQWIGL
+159 
-173 LGSIA
+173 
-178 AVLSM
+178 
-183 AFVMQQAWEGQ
+183 
-194 VTRKLI
+194 
-200 LSMTVIV
+200 
-207 IAAIAVRCL
+207 
-216 SNYAASM
+216 M

-238 QIYGKLLKMGS
+238 QIYSKLLKIGP

-257 SGVIQFAVEG
+257 SGVIQVAVEG

-404 VAISEYSSGHIGL
+404 VAVSEYSSGHIGL

-457 LSTEDLIHGQESIEN
+457 LSTEDLIQGQESIEN
-472 TDIRLKQVSFAYDE
+472 TDIRLEQVSFAYDE

-500 SLVSIIGE
+500 SFVSIVGE

-532 IGGTE
+532 IGGKE
-537 LTDISEES
+537 LTDISEGS

-695 NQQGHYADMYLSQH
+695 SQQGHYAEMYLSQH
-709 RVEQFAKGG
+709 RVEQFVKGG

>member
-1 MKPIYITLGFLFLV
+1 MKPIYITLGFLFLA

-20 VVLPLLPTT
+20 VVVPLLPTT

-34 ATFFFMRGS
+34 STFFFMRGS
-43 ERIHQWFSNTSLYQK
+43 KRIHEWFSNTSLYQK
-58 HLESFVQTRS
+58 YLESFVQTRS
-68 LKLSTKITTLGLAS
+68 LKLSTKITSLGLAS
-82 AMLITGFIFTP
+82 AMLIAGFIFTP
-93 NVWGKALIVLV
+93 NIWGKTLIVLV
-104 ILFKYYYFIFRIG
+104 ILFKYYYFIFRVG
-117 TIRNAAAE
+117 TLREGATE
-125 ITPSC
+125 TPS
-130 SSEPIPTPTPKKRS
+130 STEATPLPKKRS
-144 KMVDSR
+144 KMVDGR

-159 KYIVLGVLMQWIGL
+159 KYIILGVLVQWIGL

-183 AFVMQQAWEGQ
+183 AFGIQQAWEGQ
-194 VTRKLI
+194 ATRKLI
-200 LSMTVIV
+200 LSITVIV
-207 IAAIAVRCL
+207 MAAIAVRFL

-223 LSYRASVNAKKTLRS
+223 LSYRASINAKKTLRS
-238 QIYGKLLKMGS
+238 QIYSKLLKLGPS
-249 AYTDHTST
+249 YTDYTST
-257 SGVIQFAVEG
+257 SGVIQVAVEG

-344 ENVQGLTTLKMY
+344 ENVQGLTTLKIY

-388 AIMDLIAFGG
+388 AVMDLIAFGG

-417 AGAIIIVLL
+417 AGALIIVLL

-443 AMNGMAASDKIFQM
+443 AMNGMAASDQIFQM
-457 LSTEDLIHGQESIEN
+457 LNTEDLVQGQQSIQA
-472 TDIRLKQVSFAYDE
+472 TDIRLERVSFAYDE
-486 RDTLRNISMDIPQG
+486 RDTLRNISMNIPQG
-500 SLVSIIGE
+500 SFVSIVGE

-519 IVGHHEGYRGSLT
+519 IVGHHGGYQGSLT

-537 LTDISEES
+537 LTSLCAAKWFGGRIRNASGAIE
-545 RMRHMT
+545 T
-551 WIGFN
+551 A
-556 SYIFKGTVEANLK
+556 GTLCGDV
-569 MGNEHADEQQM
+569 
-580 LEALRQV
+580 
-587 KLYDFILSEGGLEA
+587 S
-601 ELEEQGANLSGGQR
+601 
-615 QRLALARALLH
+615 
-626 DSRVYIFDEATS
+626 
-638 NIDSESEEGIMEVIH
+638 
-653 ALAGQKTVILISH
+653 
-666 RLENVVQSDC
+666 
-676 IYVLQ
+676 
-681 NGLVAESGTHHELL
+681 
-695 NQQGHYADMYLSQH
+695 
-709 RVEQFAKGG
+709 
-718 AVYA
+718 

>member
-1 MKPIYITLGFLFLV
+1 MKPIYITLGFLFLA

-20 VVLPLLPTT
+20 VVVPLLPTT

-43 ERIHQWFSNTSLYQK
+43 ERIHRWFSNTSLYHK
-58 HLESFVQTRS
+58 YLESFVQTRS
-68 LKLSTKITTLGLAS
+68 LKLSTKITSLGLAS

-93 NVWGKALIVLV
+93 NIWGKTLIVLV
-104 ILFKYYYFIFRIG
+104 ILFKYYYFIFRVG
-117 TIRNAAAE
+117 TVREAE
-125 ITPSC
+125 VETPTST
-130 SSEPIPTPTPKKRS
+130 EAVPTPKKRS

-159 KYIVLGVLMQWIGL
+159 KYIILGVLVQWIGL

-200 LSMTVIV
+200 LFMTVIV
-207 IAAIAVRCL
+207 MAAIAVRFL

-223 LSYRASVNAKKTLRS
+223 LSYRASINAKKTLRS
-238 QIYGKLLKMGS
+238 QIYGKLLKLGPS
-249 AYTDHTST
+249 YTDHTST
-257 SGVIQFAVEG
+257 SGVIQVAVEG

-344 ENVQGLTTLKMY
+344 ENVQGLTTLKIY

-388 AIMDLIAFGG
+388 AVMDLIAFGG

-404 VAISEYSSGHIGL
+404 VAVSEYSSGHIGL
-417 AGAIIIVLL
+417 AGALIIVLL

-457 LSTEDLIHGQESIEN
+457 LSTEDFIQGQQSIEA
-472 TDIRLKQVSFAYDE
+472 TDIQLERVNFAYDE
-486 RDTLRNISMDIPQG
+486 RDTLRNISMNIPQG
-500 SLVSIIGE
+500 SFVSIVGE

-519 IVGHHEGYRGSLT
+519 IVGHHEGYQGSLK

-537 LTDISEES
+537 LTSITEES
-545 RMRHMT
+545 RLRHMT

-556 SYIFKGTVEANLK
+556 SYIFKGTVEANLR

-601 ELEEQGANLSGGQR
+601 EIEEQGANLSGGQR

-626 DSRVYIFDEATS
+626 DSHVYIFDEATS
-638 NIDSESEEGIMEVIH
+638 NIDVESEEGIMEVIH

-666 RLENVVQSDC
+666 RLENVIQSDC

-681 NGLVAESGTHHELL
+681 NGLVAESGTHQELL
-695 NQQGHYADMYLSQH
+695 SQQGHYAEMYLSQH
-709 RVEQFAKGG
+709 RMEQFVKGG

>member
-1 MKPIYITLGFLFLV
+1 MKAIYITLGFLFLA

-20 VVLPLLPTT
+20 VVVPLLPTT

-43 ERIHQWFSNTSLYQK
+43 ERIHEWFSNTSLYQK
-58 HLESFVQTRS
+58 YLESFVQTRS
-68 LKLSTKITTLGLAS
+68 LKLSTKITSLGLAS

-93 NVWGKALIVLV
+93 IMWGKILIVLV
-104 ILFKYYYFIFRIG
+104 ILFKYYYFIFRVG
-117 TIRNAAAE
+117 TVREAE
-125 ITPSC
+125 VETPTST
-130 SSEPIPTPTPKKRS
+130 EAVPTPKKRS

-159 KYIVLGVLMQWIGL
+159 KYIILGVLVQWIGL

-183 AFVMQQAWEGQ
+183 AFGIQQAWEGQ

-200 LSMTVIV
+200 LFMTVIV
-207 IAAIAVRCL
+207 MAAIAVRFL

-223 LSYRASVNAKKTLRS
+223 LSYRASINAKKTLRS
-238 QIYGKLLKMGS
+238 QIYGKLLKLGPS
-249 AYTDHTST
+249 YTDHTST
-257 SGVIQFAVEG
+257 SGVIQVAVEG

-344 ENVQGLTTLKMY
+344 ENVQGLTTLKIY
-356 GTDQDKHQ
+356 GADQDKHQ

-388 AIMDLIAFGG
+388 AVMDLIAFGG

-404 VAISEYSSGHIGL
+404 VAVSEYSSGHIGL
-417 AGAIIIVLL
+417 AGALIIVLL

-457 LSTEDLIHGQESIEN
+457 LSTEDFIQGQQSIEA
-472 TDIRLKQVSFAYDE
+472 TDIQLERVNFAYDE
-486 RDTLRNISMDIPQG
+486 RDTLRNISMNIPQG
-500 SLVSIIGE
+500 SFVSIVGE

-514 TVAGL
+514 TIAGL
-519 IVGHHEGYRGSLT
+519 IVGHHEGYQGSLK

-537 LTDISEES
+537 LTSITEES

-556 SYIFKGTVEANLK
+556 SYIFKGTVEANLR

-601 ELEEQGANLSGGQR
+601 EIEEQGANWSGGQR

-626 DSRVYIFDEATS
+626 DSHVYIFDEATS
-638 NIDSESEEGIMEVIH
+638 NIDVESEEGIMEVIH

-666 RLENVVQSDC
+666 RLENVIQSDC

-681 NGLVAESGTHHELL
+681 NGLVAESGTHQELL
-695 NQQGHYADMYLSQH
+695 SQQGHYAEMYLSQH
-709 RVEQFAKGG
+709 RMEQFVKGG